1 MPPLDLSP
9 SGKAL
14 TDTGFRGV
22 MSGLATNRPEP
33 QDRARANLETCIGL
47 LPTDDSLNS

>member
-14 TDTGFRGV
+14 TDTGSRGI
-22 MSGLATNRPEP
+22 MSGLATYIQGPNFYLKSPFYGNADGRH
-33 QDRARANLETCIGL
+33 R
-47 LPTDDSLNS
+47 SLHR